1 LKNLHQV
8 VKLLLNN
15 GTTIP
20 TIAAGNGSAGS
31 LSNMLNSP
39 QGIYVDSN
47 LNLYIA
53 DSVNNRIQFVQ
64 TGQLDGV
71 TLVGNGSSANITLNY
86 PTGIVLDANGYLFIV
101 DSYNHRIV
109 ASSYYGFR
117 CIVGCSGG
125 GSTMYQ
131 LSFPQSMAFDSYGNM
146 YVTDRNNS
154 RVQQFALQINSCRK
168 LFVYNSTL

>member
-1 LKNLHQV
+1 
-8 VKLLLNN
+8 
-15 GTTIP
+15 P
-20 TIAAGNGSAGS
+20 S
-31 LSNMLNSP
+31 
-39 QGIYVDSN
+39 
-47 LNLYIA
+47 
-53 DSVNNRIQFVQ
+53 
-64 TGQLDGV
+64 
-71 TLVGNGSSANITLNY
+71 NITLNY

-131 LSFPQSMAFDSYGNM
+131 LSFPQSMAFDSYGNI

-154 RVQQFALQINSCRK
+154 RVQQFALQNNSCRK
-168 LFVYNSTL
+168 LFVYNSTS